1 VASAICM
8 HGRETVS
15 PSSLLK
21 VTGLLSVPSEAMA
34 CDEAVSETFRKQ
46 TQTIHSPFLAAAD
59 CLFSEDPFVECV
71 GTLDERFVF

>member
-1 VASAICM
+1 
-8 HGRETVS
+8 
-15 PSSLLK
+15 
-21 VTGLLSVPSEAMA
+21 MA

-59 CLFSEDPFVECV
+59 CLFSENPFVECL